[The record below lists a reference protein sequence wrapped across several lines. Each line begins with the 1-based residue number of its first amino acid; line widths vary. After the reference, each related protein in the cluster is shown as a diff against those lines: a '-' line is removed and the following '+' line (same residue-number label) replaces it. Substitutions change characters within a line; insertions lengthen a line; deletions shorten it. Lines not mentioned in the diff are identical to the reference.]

1 MTNGRRRPS
10 SSSRVRGLESK
21 GGINQSQI
29 VAWPWPSST
38 LGHDSGWSCS
48 AARARC
54 DVRSCAAAARQY
66 LQANR
71 RAAIPLANS
80 TQSFGSVTKTLH
92 WLTALLVLTAI
103 PLGWFANQLPYDTS
117 EEVARKAF
125 AFSLHKTVGVA
136 TFFVGVTRILWAL
149 TQARPAPLHP
159 DRRAETWLAGLVHW
173 LLYGSLVLVPLTGW
187 IHHAAS
193 EGFAPIWWPFGQDL
207 LLVPKDEALSAA
219 FAGLHIVTK
228 WVLIGAIGLHV
239 AGALKHHVVDRD
251 GTLRRMLP
259 GDSTVPTVAD
269 ARHPR
274 SPVVA
279 ALALWFAAI
288 GIGGVTGA
296 YDRHAAVAPPAAAT
310 LEGTST
316 GWEVQ
321 DGALA
326 IAIQQ
331 LGSTVEGSF
340 SDWTAAIAFKPRDE
354 VGPAG
359 TVDVTVSIGSLT
371 LGSVTA
377 QALGAEF
384 FDAAAFSTARF
395 KAEILRTADG
405 YVAQGPLTIRDQ
417 SVPVTLPFSIEIFD
431 GTATATGQLDVN
443 RLDFQI
449 GQTYPDE
456 SAVGFTVRI
465 TFALTATRNVG
476 S

>member
-1 MTNGRRRPS
+1 M
-10 SSSRVRGLESK
+10 
-21 GGINQSQI
+21 
-29 VAWPWPSST
+29 
-38 LGHDSGWSCS
+38 
-48 AARARC
+48 
-54 DVRSCAAAARQY
+54 
-66 LQANR
+66 
-71 RAAIPLANS
+71 
-80 TQSFGSVTKTLH
+80 
-92 WLTALLVLTAI
+92 
-103 PLGWFANQLPYDTS
+103 
-117 EEVARKAF
+117 RKAF

-149 TQARPAPLHP
+149 TQTRPAPLHP
-159 DRRAETWLAGLVHW
+159 DRRAETWLAGFVHW

-207 LLVPKDEALSAA
+207 PLVPKDEALSAT

-251 GTLRRMLP
+251 GTLRRMLS
-259 GDSTVPTVAD
+259 GGSLVPTVPD

-279 ALALWFAAI
+279 ALALWLAAI

-296 YDRHAAVAPPAAAT
+296 YDRHAAVAPAAAT

-316 GWEVQ
+316 DWDVQ
-321 DGALA
+321 DGVLT
-326 IAIQQ
+326 IAVQQ

-340 SDWTAAIAFKPRDE
+340 SDWTAAIAFEPRDE
-354 VGPAG
+354 VGAAG
-359 TVDVTVSIGSLT
+359 IVDVSVSIGSLT
-371 LGSVTA
+371 LGPVTA

-395 KAEILRTADG
+395 KAEIVRTADG

-417 SVPVTLPFSIEIFD
+417 SVPVTLPFSIEIVD
-431 GTATATGQLDVN
+431 GTAAAAGQLDVN
-443 RLDFQI
+443 RLDFHI

-456 SAVGFTVRI
+456 SAVGFTVGI
-465 TFALTATRNVG
+465 TFALTATRKA
-476 S
+476 SS